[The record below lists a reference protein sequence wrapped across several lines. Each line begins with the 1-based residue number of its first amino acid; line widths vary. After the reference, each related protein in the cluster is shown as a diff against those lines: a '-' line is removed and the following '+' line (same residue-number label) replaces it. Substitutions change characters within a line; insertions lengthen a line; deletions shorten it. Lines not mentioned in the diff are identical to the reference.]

1 MMLVSLCGL
10 LFLVSTTL
18 FGYVGGHP
26 HTRSGNETTDTAGTY
41 DYIVVGSGPGGGV
54 VASNLARAGHSVML
68 MEAGRDA
75 SDDLSTTIAALS
87 YPGTNTLKWHF
98 FVRHFGDDRAQELRY
113 NHLTWTLPNGSYW
126 VGSGARAPQDA
137 RLNGVYYPRGA
148 TLGGSAVVNAMGT
161 FLPNDADWD
170 YVANITGDESWS

>member
-1 MMLVSLCGL
+1 MMLVSLCN
-10 LFLVSTTL
+10 LFLLIPATL
-18 FGYVGGHP
+18 LGYAHAYPHARRDDDTFGAP
-26 HTRSGNETTDTAGTY
+26 NTY

-68 MEAGRDA
+68 IEAGRDA
-75 SDDLSTTIAALS
+75 SDDLSTAIAALS
-87 YPGTNTLKWHF
+87 YPSTDALKWHF
-98 FVRHFGDDRAQELRY
+98 FVQHFGDDQEQELQY

-126 VGSGARAPQDA
+126 VGNGARAPKDA
-137 RLNGVYYPRGA
+137 TLNGVYYPRGA

-170 YVANITGDESWS
+170 YVAEITGDESWS